1 MAALAAARTAYEAGD
16 FIAAL
21 THLSGLI
28 DGSEDQD
35 TLLLLAETFDKLGLT
50 ADAAEI
56 ASRAAESDDP
66 SPQVLK
72 RAVELHDKIGDEAR
86 IQLYGMR
93 LFEKAPDDAD
103 NAALLAAS
111 FLRGGEDAFARLLR
125 APLAES
131 ERPDHLMIAGTLYND
146 EERDPAALT
155 VFRKIAALHP
165 DDPFA
170 QLKLL
175 AVARNFCDYAL
186 IETVEEK
193 LKPALRARDAA
204 VFEGE
209 TGYSNLLWCADEAVN
224 RLATNNPCSR
234 PMPSP
239 ASIAARRTRPHA
251 WTARLRVGYLS
262 SDLWDDHATMRLL
275 QSVLEQHD
283 LGRVEPVLYCYT
295 PERFVGFDAGGRDRW
310 GKIVPIGTMSDAE
323 AAETIRRDGID
334 ILVDLKGFTGGSRSG
349 ILNVGPAPVQVAW
362 LGFPGST
369 VGVDLDYVIG
379 DPIVLPPSSQPHYH
393 EQICRLPESYQPNDP
408 VHRVLPPATP
418 RDDLGLPADRFVF
431 ASFNTQRKISLQTLE
446 TWAEILR
453 GAPRSVLWVMIDGA
467 LARENVLAALERRGV
482 AAERVHFAPK
492 CDYATHIAR
501 LQAADLGL
509 DTAPYNG
516 HTTTSDKLW
525 AGLPVITQKGSN
537 FASRVSESLLTAIG
551 LPDLVLPNR
560 QALVAR
566 AIALAE
572 DPAAIARTKTRLAEN
587 RFRAP
592 LFDAERFCRHLEQ
605 AFETMAARA
614 KAKKPPI
621 KWPSQLIVSV
631 CGEGS
636 YH

>member
-1 MAALAAARTAYEAGD
+1 M
-16 FIAAL
+16 
-21 THLSGLI
+21 
-28 DGSEDQD
+28 
-35 TLLLLAETFDKLGLT
+35 
-50 ADAAEI
+50 
-56 ASRAAESDDP
+56 
-66 SPQVLK
+66 LK

-193 LKPALRARDAA
+193 LKPALRAREAA

-349 ILNVGPAPVQVAW
+349 ILNYGPAPVQVAW

-418 RDDLGLPADRFVF
+418 RDDLGCPLIASSSRASTPSARFPC
-431 ASFNTQRKISLQTLE
+431 KP
-446 TWAEILR
+446 LR
-453 GAPRSVLWVMIDGA
+453 PGG
-467 LARENVLAALERRGV
+467 
-482 AAERVHFAPK
+482 
-492 CDYATHIAR
+492 
-501 LQAADLGL
+501 
-509 DTAPYNG
+509 
-516 HTTTSDKLW
+516 
-525 AGLPVITQKGSN
+525 
-537 FASRVSESLLTAIG
+537 
-551 LPDLVLPNR
+551 
-560 QALVAR
+560 
-566 AIALAE
+566 
-572 DPAAIARTKTRLAEN
+572 DPAR
-587 RFRAP
+587 RAP
-592 LFDAERFCRHLEQ
+592 LRALGHDRRCARARERPRR
-605 AFETMAARA
+605 AGAARGCGRA
-614 KAKKPPI
+614 HPFRAEMRLCNPHRPP
-621 KWPSQLIVSV
+621 P
-631 CGEGS
+631 GS
-636 YH
+636 RSRPRHRPL